1 MIVIRILNR
10 VDGGLTGFNGKYVA
24 KYDPT
29 AHWPDGSYDG
39 GILEVTEDPA
49 KALQFRD
56 AMEATETWK
65 RMPGCKS
72 WTGSHSGSVR
82 RSLTARTTWS
92 GVASMKLPFRRTT
105 RRTGFWP
112 LALTAW
118 ILVVPSAS
126 YTVLPTAPLST
137 SSPIAIIPAGVET
150 RASYGWQ
157 AES

>member
-29 AHWPDGSYDG
+29 AHWPDGSYDD

-65 RMPGCKS
+65 RTPGCKCHATRP
-72 WTGSHSGSVR
+72 WDGKPNR
-82 RSLTARTTWS
+82 PLTAFNVEIFAPTPA
-92 GVASMKLPFRRTT
+92 ASSRP
-105 RRTGFWP
+105 
-112 LALTAW
+112 A
-118 ILVVPSAS
+118 
-126 YTVLPTAPLST
+126 LPTI
-137 SSPIAIIPAGVET
+137 SSEK
-150 RASYGWQ
+150 Q
-157 AES
+157 AHKQKGER